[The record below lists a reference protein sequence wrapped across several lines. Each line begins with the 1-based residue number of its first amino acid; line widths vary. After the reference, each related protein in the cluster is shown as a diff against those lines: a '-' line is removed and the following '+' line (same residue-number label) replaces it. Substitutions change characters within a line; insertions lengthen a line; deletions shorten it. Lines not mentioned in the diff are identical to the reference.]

1 MKRQKKTVMQS
12 EEMNEGRKG
21 MVDARKCGDGEGG
34 LEDVL
39 HGMSEDDSDHP

>member
-1 MKRQKKTVMQS
+1 
-12 EEMNEGRKG
+12 